1 MDGVGM
7 MGYARV
13 SQVTSGMRQRQRA
26 RAFVVAEALPS
37 FLRDTNGKGH
47 DDSAREP
54 ALVALVVIDACMVF
68 PDLKPVVLAEF
79 AKRLEAAPFG
89 DAAASAAAGVFDDA
103 NLCLCA
109 THTHSAPG
117 GYAPHGL
124 YNLTFG
130 GGVSESFD
138 ALARGAADALFE
150 AFVDA
155 FQSGKKRTVA
165 FARGEL
171 IGASANR
178 SRPAFDLNPRRDT
191 APFARAGGVDET
203 IAALVV
209 GAYDEP
215 ERAFVP
221 RGVAAWYAVHG
232 TSLPG
237 SNTLISGDNKGIASS
252 LTESALR
259 SALSGDD
266 SAVTALVS
274 LFETLRLTETN
285 ADRGLADAGAV
296 AAAAAAAARVT
307 TSGFEQS
314 ANDARTARAARRL
327 RAETPETPSSRLSA

>member
-1 MDGVGM
+1 MYSELELEGVLD
-7 MGYARV
+7 
-13 SQVTSGMRQRQRA
+13 
-26 RAFVVAEALPS
+26 EA
-37 FLRDTNGKGH
+37 N
-47 DDSAREP
+47 
-54 ALVALVVIDACMVF
+54 VCV
-68 PDLKPVVLAEF
+68 
-79 AKRLEAAPFG
+79 
-89 DAAASAAAGVFDDA
+89 
-103 NLCLCA
+103 CA

-130 GGVSESFD
+130 GAVSESFD
-138 ALARGAADALFE
+138 ALLNGAADALFN

-155 FQSGKKRTVA
+155 FETSLKREPEKRTVA
-165 FARGEL
+165 FARGAL
-171 IGASANR
+171 VGASANR
-178 SRPAFDLNPRRDT
+178 SRSAHARNPETDT

-296 AAAAAAAARVT
+296 AAAAAAAARHPRVPRERRV
-307 TSGFEQS
+307 GAGRGAPQPRGDL
-314 ANDARTARAARRL
+314 ADAQTRPRRGGEPDGGGARCPGRDALRL
-327 RAETPETPSSRLSA
+327 